1 MMVESLC
8 WITIHNDMRKA
19 KLNTLLFLLS
29 SSQTFSFFLLDRP
42 AGRWLLA
49 PQASHFSKNQ
59 IHVSCPTKI
68 RPHKN
73 GKSHNLS
80 KHINLSLH
88 KHISLEMYYLNNS
101 VIPPTSHNFDE
112 QNSVMSVK
120 AINSEFFPLFKDQ
133 QLV

>member
-19 KLNTLLFLLS
+19 KFNTLLFLLS

-42 AGRWLLA
+42 ACRWLLA
-49 PQASHFSKNQ
+49 PQASHFSYNQ

-68 RPHKN
+68 QPQH

-120 AINSEFFPLFKDQ
+120 AINSKFFFPLFKDQ